1 MSGKIATEK
10 ELFTLGGGKETD
22 KPTNYD
28 INRCVTKTRSTAFK
42 SITANL
48 TAYQDLQLIPVN
60 LFGKVTMADTIQ
72 IEIEKNAENS
82 LSNIDFNIVLLV
94 DGKEFHYFDFYD
106 KEVNHNTIFKTYEWT
121 YNNYFV
127 TKTVND
133 DKKHATL
140 NINLNKVKELMSKH
154 NNATIQFKVKN
165 SEKFSMVGAFNYTV
179 KLLANREEKYKI
191 TNTQLSNSFNYFNV
205 DVFFDDIFN
214 ITYDR
219 KNDLITLINNTE
231 EIKDTKFE
239 YDLIIKKN
247 NQIIMNKHILTYT
260 YESILDLN
268 TKNFRKTDII
278 TFEVMNFKI
287 KLIMRNG
294 TEKTITPIFPQNITS
309 IRTISTKH
317 WCEFRL
323 IRYDVDHYTIEVE
336 FLEPNPDIINGSI
349 NISNTFTICNFN
361 YFQHAFLINISEQI
375 INIDNS
381 HNNSRY
387 VYHEK
392 RDNIVLPTY
401 EYLV

>member
-1 MSGKIATEK
+1 
-10 ELFTLGGGKETD
+10 
-22 KPTNYD
+22 
-28 INRCVTKTRSTAFK
+28 
-42 SITANL
+42 
-48 TAYQDLQLIPVN
+48 
-60 LFGKVTMADTIQ
+60 MADTIQ

-133 DKKHATL
+133 DKKHTTL

-239 YDLIIKKN
+239 YDLLIKKN

-278 TFEVMNFKI
+278 TFEVINFKI

-309 IRTISTKH
+309 IRTISTKY

-381 HNNSRY
+381 HNNSIY